1 MSKNNLLK
9 IAIVA
14 CVVSLASV
22 SCSKTADVQPS
33 SSVNVPNE
41 LSQTLTTTTATS
53 TTTKIS
59 VAGSTLQLGINGHPL
74 GDAPYIAT
82 SATRQIQLLKDMGMN
97 WYRIN
102 VTTMSDGSITVPE
115 LFNPLLTAAAAGN
128 VHLLPML
135 YPRTL
140 SYSVSESTSYQAGK
154 LVGAN
159 FAAKYGQHFTY
170 YELGNDLDLK
180 ALLPNTTGAS
190 QVDYDQAKFKIMAA
204 YLKGMDEGIKSKD
217 AGAKTIISAGWL
229 HYGFL
234 RMLDT
239 YGVKYDVV
247 GYKWYSEME
256 SIAPNPPNDI
266 PDITVKLSSLFPG
279 KPIWF
284 VEANSRYKAV
294 STYET
299 DENTFLSRFIT
310 KCKNNPQVKVC
321 MVYEL
326 FNEPYKSTLEAN
338 YGILKWTTKYTAW
351 ANKIVANNLR
361 IN

>member
-14 CVVSLASV
+14 CIASLTGT

-33 SSVNVPNE
+33 SSINVPNDA
-41 LSQTLTTTTATS
+41 SQSLATTTSA
-53 TTTKIS
+53 KIS
-59 VAGSTLQLGINGHPL
+59 VVGSTLQLGINGHPL

-82 SATRQIQLLKDMGMN
+82 SATKQIQLLKDMGMN

-102 VTTMSDGSITVPE
+102 VTSTSDGSITMPD
-115 LFNPLLTAAAAGN
+115 LFNPLINAATAGN
-128 VHLLPML
+128 VKLLPML

-140 SYSVSESTSYQAGK
+140 DYSVSESTSYKAGK
-154 LVGAN
+154 LLGAN
-159 FAAKYGQHFTY
+159 FAAKYGKYFSY
-170 YELGNDLDLK
+170 YELGNDIDLK
-180 ALLPNTTGAS
+180 PLLSNKTGAA
-190 QVDYDQAKFKIMAA
+190 QADYDRSKFNIIAA

-234 RMLDT
+234 RMLDW
-239 YGVKYDVV
+239 YGVKFDVV

-256 SIAPNPPNDI
+256 AIAPNPPNDI

-279 KPIWF
+279 KPIWI

-294 STYET
+294 STYEQSQ
-299 DENTFLSRFIT
+299 NTFLSNFIA
-310 KCKNNPQVKVC
+310 KCKKNPQVKVFLIF
-321 MVYEL
+321 EL

-338 YGILKWTTKYTAW
+338 YGILKWTNPYTAY
-351 ANKIVANNLR
+351 AKKIIANNLT

>member
-1 MSKNNLLK
+1 MSKNNLFK

-14 CVVSLASV
+14 CIASLTGI
-22 SCSKTADVQPS
+22 SCSKTADDQPTP
-33 SSVNVPNE
+33 SVNVPND
-41 LSQTLTTTTATS
+41 LSQSQSIVSAAS
-53 TTTKIS
+53 TKIS
-59 VAGSTLQLGINGHPL
+59 VAGSNLQLGINGHPL

-82 SATRQIQLLKDMGMN
+82 PATKQIQLLKDMGMN

-102 VTTMSDGSITVPE
+102 VTSMADGSITVPK
-115 LFNPLLTAAAAGN
+115 LFSPLLTAAAAGN

-140 SYSVSESTSYQAGK
+140 SYSVSESASYKAGK
-154 LVGAN
+154 EVGAN
-159 FAAKYGQHFTY
+159 FAAKYGKYFSY

-180 ALLPNTTGAS
+180 ALLPNTTGAA
-190 QVDYDQAKFKIMAA
+190 QANYDRTKFNIIAA

-234 RMLDT
+234 RMLDW
-239 YGVKYDVV
+239 YGVKFDVV

-256 SIAPNPPNDI
+256 AIAPNPPNDI

-279 KPIWF
+279 KPIWI

-294 STYET
+294 STYEQSQ
-299 DENTFLSRFIT
+299 NTFLTNFIA
-310 KCKNNPQVKVC
+310 KCKKNPQVKVFL
-321 MVYEL
+321 VYEL
-326 FNEPYKSTLEAN
+326 FNEPYKSTLEGN
-338 YGILKWTTKYTAW
+338 YGILKWTTQYTQW
-351 ANKIVANNLR
+351 SNKIVANNLK